1 MTALPPE
8 ASAAG
13 AAERTLTG
21 VWLGRRAYGALYAL
35 QLELLEAR
43 KRGAIGDVFLAL
55 EHEPVITMGR
65 GARAEDLLA
74 NETLLRERGIALE
87 KTDRGGEVTLH
98 APGQLVGYPI
108 VSLAPD
114 RQDVRRYVR
123 DLSATVRELLEPY
136 GVQAGEIAD
145 LIGIWVDGARP
156 SVWPGVEQARAPQK
170 IGAIGVRL
178 SRWISMHGFA
188 LNLSTDLELFRL
200 IVPCGITEYGVCSLA
215 SLGIAA
221 PSPQQLAPE
230 AHAILS
236 RRLGRQR
243 GQWVDLSELPLSAV
257 SEWLEAAAAS
267 PAGSKRVLAD

>member
-1 MTALPPE
+1 MTVSLQ
-8 ASAAG
+8 AG
-13 AAERTLTG
+13 TAVSPGAERTLLG
-21 VWLGRRAYGALYAL
+21 LWLGRRPYAALYSL
-35 QLELLEAR
+35 QVELLELR
-43 KRGAIGDVFLAL
+43 KGGAIADVFLAL
-55 EHEPVITMGR
+55 EHEPVITLGR
-65 GARAEDLLA
+65 GARPEHLLA
-74 NETLLRERGIALE
+74 QESVLRERGIALE
-87 KTDRGGEVTLH
+87 KTDRGGEITLH

-136 GVQAGEIAD
+136 GVQAGEIAG

-156 SVWPGVEQARAPQK
+156 SAWPGVEHARAAQK

-178 SRWISMHGFA
+178 SRWVSMHGFA

-200 IVPCGITEYGVCSLA
+200 IVPCGISEYGVCSLS

-221 PSPQQLAPE
+221 PSPRELAPE

-236 RRLGRQR
+236 RRLGRTR
-243 GQWVDLSELPLSAV
+243 GPWLDLSDLPLGAV
-257 SEWLEAAAAS
+257 PELLSTRNQ
-267 PAGSKRVLAD
+267 K

>member
-1 MTALPPE
+1 MTT
-8 ASAAG
+8 SAQPG
-13 AAERTLTG
+13 AVVARGGERTLTG
-21 VWLGRRAYGALYAL
+21 VWLGRRPYAALYSL
-35 QLELLEAR
+35 QLELLELR

-65 GARAEDLLA
+65 GARPEHLLA
-74 NETLLRERGIALE
+74 NEALLRERGIALE
-87 KTDRGGEVTLH
+87 KTDRGGELTLH
-98 APGQLVGYPI
+98 APGQLVAYPI

-136 GVQAGEIAD
+136 GVQAGEIAS

-200 IVPCGITEYGVCSLA
+200 IVPCGISEYGVCSLA
-215 SLGIAA
+215 SLGIVA
-221 PSPQQLAPE
+221 PSPRQLAPD

-243 GQWVDLSELPLSAV
+243 GEWLDLSELALSAV
-257 SEWLEAAAAS
+257 PEWLGTGAPSGACLT
-267 PAGSKRVLAD
+267 K

>member
-1 MTALPPE
+1 MTASVHSD
-8 ASAAG
+8 ATG
-13 AAERTLTG
+13 AERTLTG
-21 VWLGRRAYGALYAL
+21 LWLGRRPYAALYSL
-35 QLELLEAR
+35 QVELLELR
-43 KRGAIGDVFLAL
+43 KRGAIADVFLAL

-65 GARAEDLLA
+65 GARSEHLLA
-74 NETLLRERGIALE
+74 NEAQLRERGIALE

-188 LNLSTDLELFRL
+188 LNLATDLELFRL
-200 IVPCGITEYGVCSLA
+200 IVPCGITAYGVCSLA
-215 SLGIAA
+215 SLGIPA
-221 PSPQQLAPE
+221 PSPLELAPE
-230 AHAILS
+230 AHVILS
-236 RRLGRQR
+236 RRLGRSL
-243 GQWVDLSELPLSAV
+243 GQWVDLSELSLAAV
-257 SEWLEAAAAS
+257 PEWLRTDAAS
-267 PAGSKRVLAD
+267 GAGQALRIPA

>member
-1 MTALPPE
+1 M
-8 ASAAG
+8 SACLQRG
-13 AAERTLTG
+13 TSDPRAAVRTLTG
-21 VWLGRRAYGALYAL
+21 LWLGRRPYAALYSL
-35 QLELLEAR
+35 QLELLELR

-55 EHEPVITMGR
+55 EHEAVITQGR
-65 GARAEDLLA
+65 GARPEHLLA
-74 NETLLRERGIALE
+74 NETLLRERGIELAT
-87 KTDRGGEVTLH
+87 TDRGGEVTLH

-123 DLSATVRELLEPY
+123 DLSATLRELLEPY

-145 LIGIWVDGARP
+145 LIGVWVDGARP

-170 IGAIGVRL
+170 IAAIGVRL

-188 LNLSTDLELFRL
+188 VNLSTDLELFRL

-221 PSPQQLAPE
+221 PSPRELAPE

-236 RRLGRQR
+236 RRLGRAR
-243 GQWVDLSELPLSAV
+243 GPWVDLSELSLAALP
-257 SEWLEAAAAS
+257 EWLQARAESSVAAVD
-267 PAGSKRVLAD
+267 P